1 MVAGNRACRG
11 ATHADTIS
19 AILKEEPANLW
30 ELNPNAPPATAHII
44 RHCLEKRPED
54 RFQTARDLLFD
65 LSTLSSLTGAPSVP
79 SRRGEG
85 LSNRP
90 LLWGALA
97 GVLLLAVLA
106 TVFFLGKPR
115 EGPLPSYHQVSF
127 RRGTIWSARFTSD
140 ANTIVYSASWSGNPL
155 DIFSARPGSTES
167 RSLDLGN
174 ADLLAVSSTGEIAV
188 LLHRRERPHL
198 FFPGAPS
205 RVPLAHGGAPRS
217 LDELC

>member
-1 MVAGNRACRG
+1 MLTGKRAFRG

-19 AILKEEPANLW
+19 AILKEEQGNLW

-106 TVFFLGKPR
+106 TVFFLWKARGKAP
-115 EGPLPSYHQVSF
+115 PFYPAVFLCPV
-127 RRGTIWSARFTSD
+127 
-140 ANTIVYSASWSGNPL
+140 P
-155 DIFSARPGSTES
+155 
-167 RSLDLGN
+167 DL
-174 ADLLAVSSTGEIAV
+174 
-188 LLHRRERPHL
+188 
-198 FFPGAPS
+198 
-205 RVPLAHGGAPRS
+205 
-217 LDELC
+217 